1 MELRHLRY
9 FTAIAGERSFTR
21 AAEKLRIAQPP
32 LSRQMRDLEE
42 ELGVALFERG
52 SRPLRLTPAGRFFH
66 EHALQILERAD
77 ELRIT
82 TRRFGETGRRQLV
95 IGFVGS
101 ALYGGLPDV
110 VRGFR
115 AAHAQLEVALVEMNT
130 VEQIAALKEGRIDVG
145 FGRLRFDDPA
155 IRREVIVEENLLVA
169 LSPDHPLRERD
180 ALHFSDIAAE
190 PLVLY
195 PRSPRPSYA
204 DQILSF
210 FRDRSVEAQVV
221 QEVRELQTA
230 LGLVAAGVGI
240 TLVPHSVHHLRR
252 DDVIYRPL
260 AEDQITSPLI
270 MSFRTSDSSP
280 EVREILDLIR
290 AVYDAARGAET
301 TGVSAKPRR
310 RS

>member
-9 FTAIAGERSFTR
+9 FAAIAGERSFTR

-32 LSRQMRDLEE
+32 LSRQMRDLEN

-77 ELRIT
+77 ELKIT

-115 AAHAQLEVALVEMNT
+115 VAHSRLEIGLVEMNT

-155 IRREVIVEENLLVA
+155 IRREVIVEESLLVA
-169 LSPDHPLRERD
+169 LSPDHALRERD
-180 ALHFSDIAAE
+180 MLRFADIATE

-210 FRDRSVEAQVV
+210 FRDRSTEAQVV

-240 TLVPHSVHHLRR
+240 SLVPQSVQDLRR
-252 DDVIYRPL
+252 HDVLYRPL
-260 AEDQITSPLI
+260 AEASITSPLI
-270 MSFRTSDSSP
+270 MSFRASDTSP
-280 EVREILDLIR
+280 EVREILEVIR
-290 AVYDAARGAET
+290 AVYNT
-301 TGVSAKPRR
+301 SLSTPS
-310 RS
+310 

>member
-9 FTAIAGERSFTR
+9 FTAVAGERSFTR

-82 TRRFGETGRRQLV
+82 TRRFGEAGRRQLI

-115 AAHAQLEVALVEMNT
+115 AAHSRLEVGLIEMNT

-155 IRREVIVEENLLVA
+155 IRREVIVEESLLVA
-169 LSPDHPLRERD
+169 LSPDHPLRERET
-180 ALHFSDIAAE
+180 LRFVDIAAE

-210 FRDRSVEAQVV
+210 FRDRSMEAQVV

-240 TLVPHSVHHLRR
+240 SLVPQSVQHLRR
-252 DDVIYRPL
+252 HDVLYRPL
-260 AEDQITSPLI
+260 AEDSITSPLI
-270 MSFRTSDSSP
+270 MSFRASDTSP
-280 EVREILDLIR
+280 EVREILEVIR
-290 AVYDAARGAET
+290 AIYNTSRSI
-301 TGVSAKPRR
+301 VSSPAN
-310 RS
+310 

>member
-1 MELRHLRY
+1 LELRHLRY

-32 LSRQMRDLEE
+32 LSRQMRDLED

-77 ELRIT
+77 ELRVT

-115 AAHAQLEVALVEMNT
+115 AAHSRLEVGLIEMNT

-145 FGRLRFDDPA
+145 FGRLRIDDPA
-155 IRREVIVEENLLVA
+155 VSREVIVEESLLVA
-169 LSPDHPLRERD
+169 LSPDHPLRERET
-180 ALHFSDIAAE
+180 LHFADIAAE

-210 FRDRSVEAQVV
+210 FRDRSLEAQVV

-240 TLVPHSVHHLRR
+240 TLVPQSVEHFRR
-252 DDVIYRPL
+252 HDVLYRPL
-260 AEDQITSPLI
+260 AEDSISSPLI
-270 MSFRTSDSSP
+270 MSFRASDTSP
-280 EVREILDLIR
+280 EVRDILEVIR
-290 AVYDAARGAET
+290 TVYNA
-301 TGVSAKPRR
+301 S
-310 RS
+310 RSIPP

>member
-1 MELRHLRY
+1 VELRHLRY
-9 FTAIAGERSFTR
+9 FTAVASERSFTR

-42 ELGVALFERG
+42 DLGVTLFERG
-52 SRPLRLTPAGRFFH
+52 SRPLQLTAAGRFFN
-66 EHALQILERAD
+66 EHALQILERAE

-82 TRRFGETGRRQLV
+82 TRRFGDAGRRQLI

-115 AAHAQLEVALVEMNT
+115 AAHSRLEVALLEMNT

-145 FGRLRFDDPA
+145 FGRIRFDDPA
-155 IRREVIVEENLLVA
+155 IRREVIVEESLLVA
-169 LSPDHPLRERD
+169 LSPDHPLCARKTMSF
-180 ALHFSDIAAE
+180 ADITVE
-190 PLVLY
+190 PLILY

-204 DQILSF
+204 DQILSL
-210 FRDRSVEAQVV
+210 FRDRSIEPQVV

-240 TLVPHSVHHLRR
+240 TLVPQSVHHLRR

-260 AEDQITSPLI
+260 AEDSITSPLI
-270 MSFRTSDSSP
+270 MSFRASDTSL
-280 EVREILDLIR
+280 EIREILELIR
-290 AVYDAARGAET
+290 AVYQTLRGVQVTEVPT
-301 TGVSAKPRR
+301 
-310 RS
+310 